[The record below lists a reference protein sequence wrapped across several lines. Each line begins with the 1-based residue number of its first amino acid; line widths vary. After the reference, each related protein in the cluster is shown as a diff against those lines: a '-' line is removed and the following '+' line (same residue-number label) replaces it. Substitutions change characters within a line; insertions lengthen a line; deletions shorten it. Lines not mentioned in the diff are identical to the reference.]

1 MNRNQNYKNPEE
13 ERREEDFQPE
23 QTKQSSSGSSSIH
36 QTKHFLLSKM
46 LSTTIITSLVLGLSQ
61 LTSVSALPSTS
72 SASTG
77 FIVNHVAA
85 DYFPDSKADLS
96 AFDVDVRFVG
106 YSAATEAWLS
116 SLDPHSASSDEE
128 KARML
133 TEAAYA
139 KKYDEN
145 DPDMA
150 GDVES
155 LLAHVAGNV
164 TVTNKGIEK
173 RSSFKTSAAHAVL
186 WSACGTVFSCISGTT
201 CTFDQQIGKAPRSH
215 CEQQGGSSCCVSW
228 STYTVRAGFFSSTW
242 TACNQEVQAEQKR
255 SASCEGYGTGD
266 QGGDVC
272 LSNRASGC
280 T

>member
-1 MNRNQNYKNPEE
+1 MSRSQGYKNPEE
-13 ERREEDFQPE
+13 ERMKEDFQPE
-23 QTKQSSSGSSSIH
+23 QTKQLSSGSNQVFS
-36 QTKHFLLSKM
+36 FFFFFFSKM
-46 LSTTIITSLVLGLSQ
+46 LSTTIITSLILGLSQ
-61 LTSVSALPSTS
+61 LTTGSTLPSTTTP
-72 SASTG
+72 STG
-77 FIVNHVAA
+77 FIINHVAA
-85 DYFPDSKADLS
+85 DYFPDTKADLS

-116 SLDPHSASSDEE
+116 SLDPHSASNDEE

-139 KKYDEN
+139 KKYEN

-150 GDVES
+150 DDVES
-155 LLAHVAGNV
+155 LLAH
-164 TVTNKGIEK
+164 GIEK
-173 RSSFKTSAAHAVL
+173 RSSFQTSAAHAVI
-186 WSACGTVFSCISGTT
+186 WSVCGSVFSCISGST
-201 CTFDQQIGKAPRSH
+201 CTFDQQIGRAPRSH
-215 CEQQGGSSCCVSW
+215 CEQQAGSSCCVSW

-255 SASCEGYGTGD
+255 SASCEGHGTGD